1 MKSMTG
7 YGEATQH
14 IKNGKVSVQIR
25 SVNHRHLDLQV
36 RAPREYL

>member
-7 YGEATQH
+7 YGEASQNIH
-14 IKNGKVSVQIR
+14 GAKVTVQIR

-36 RAPREYL
+36 RSPRE